1 MDPAQAV
8 ALAWMIVW
16 IVALSVVD
24 LRNRRLPD
32 PMVATLLAGLVVL
45 DAAAAVSGG
54 RPGSLLWACVGA
66 LMYGG
71 LLFTVRVP
79 APSGL
84 GGGDVKLAVPLG
96 WQIGFAAGSGFP
108 TAVLTA
114 LVLACLFAL
123 VWQVLGRLR
132 RHGWSQTLAFGPWM
146 GAAAV
151 MVVSIA

>member
-8 ALAWMIVW
+8 ALAWMTLW
-16 IVALSVVD
+16 IVALSIVD
-24 LRNRRLPD
+24 LHGRRLPD
-32 PMVATLLAGLVVL
+32 PMVAILLMGLVFL

-54 RPGSLLWACVGA
+54 RPGSLLWACAGA
-66 LMYGG
+66 LAYGG
-71 LLFTVRVP
+71 LLFTVREL

-96 WQIGFAAGSGFP
+96 WQIGFAAGGGFP

-132 RHGWSQTLAFGPWM
+132 GHGWPQTLAFGPWL

-151 MVVSIA
+151 IVVSIT

>member
-8 ALAWMIVW
+8 ALAWLTLW
-16 IVALSVVD
+16 IVALSIVD
-24 LRNRRLPD
+24 LRSRRLPD
-32 PMVATLLAGLVVL
+32 PMVAILLVGLVLL

-54 RPGSLLWACVGA
+54 RPGSLLWACAGA
-66 LMYGG
+66 LAYGG
-71 LLFTVRVP
+71 LLFTVREL

-96 WQIGFAAGSGFP
+96 WQIGFGAGGGFP

-132 RHGWSQTLAFGPWM
+132 GHGWPQTLAFGPWL

-151 MVVSIA
+151 IVVSTT

>member
-1 MDPAQAV
+1 VDQAQAV
-8 ALAWMIVW
+8 ALAWMTVW
-16 IVALSVVD
+16 IVALSIVD
-24 LRNRRLPD
+24 LRSRRLPD
-32 PMVATLLAGLVVL
+32 PMVATLLAGLVLL

-54 RPGSLLWACVGA
+54 RPGSLLWACVSA
-66 LMYGG
+66 LTYGG
-71 LLFTVRVP
+71 LLFTVRAL

-84 GGGDVKLAVPLG
+84 GGGDVKLAVPMG
-96 WQIGFAAGSGFP
+96 WQIGFAAGIGFP

-132 RHGWSQTLAFGPWM
+132 GHGWPQTLAFGPWL

-151 MVVSIA
+151 MVVSIT